1 MSKIDLIIKD
11 KIMDEHYK
19 QVGIE
24 KVVLE
29 YDLDWFKKELKNY
42 IGNRYVILY
51 DIYKNFDVSL
61 KYITQPYLKNYWFK
75 FKKIV
80 SELSIGTTDS
90 NTKNYNELKSIII
103 FLLLGNDSIIST
115 SLKSVVELISKYED
129 EMKAN
134 RTEMLFSTANRLI
147 KFDIYNLKVFNEM
160 LIPD

>member
-1 MSKIDLIIKD
+1 M
-11 KIMDEHYK
+11 
-19 QVGIE
+19 
-24 KVVLE
+24 
-29 YDLDWFKKELKNY
+29 
-42 IGNRYVILY
+42 
-51 DIYKNFDVSL
+51 
-61 KYITQPYLKNYWFK
+61 
-75 FKKIV
+75 
-80 SELSIGTTDS
+80 SIGTTDS